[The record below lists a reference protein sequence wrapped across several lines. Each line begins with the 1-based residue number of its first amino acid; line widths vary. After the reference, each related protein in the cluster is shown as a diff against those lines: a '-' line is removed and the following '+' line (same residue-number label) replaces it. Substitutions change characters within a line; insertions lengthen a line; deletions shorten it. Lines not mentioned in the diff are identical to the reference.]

1 MIAVEKKR
9 DWDRCLLLIGGKEVI
24 WLNSGEAV
32 SSRQHPGGRVQV
44 NRTTLYCVKRW
55 PCYHSTVFLSDSG
68 WNISL
73 EGILRCWCLGWSF
86 EMILLAMQN
95 IFYPSHLLTF
105 RFGQRSLACR
115 YSRGRLSKRVW
126 QSSRQR
132 GMKLQ
137 RKNAGGRKG
146 EQLPYH
152 FDLHSKPLSVQ
163 SAVVCV
169 HQESVSTATN
179 EHARTDHQPSQK
191 PSSARNQPASTG
203 DPLSLRYHLWP
214 VMLPVS
220 RSDPKAQK

>member
-1 MIAVEKKR
+1 
-9 DWDRCLLLIGGKEVI
+9 
-24 WLNSGEAV
+24 
-32 SSRQHPGGRVQV
+32 
-44 NRTTLYCVKRW
+44 
-55 PCYHSTVFLSDSG
+55 
-68 WNISL
+68 
-73 EGILRCWCLGWSF
+73 
-86 EMILLAMQN
+86 MILLAMQN

-126 QSSRQR
+126 QSSQQR

-179 EHARTDHQPSQK
+179 ECARIDHHPSQK
-191 PSSARNQPASTG
+191 PCLQEMSH
-203 DPLSLRYHLWP
+203 YHEWEGSGGKRTIKSHEAIS
-214 VMLPVS
+214 M
-220 RSDPKAQK
+220 DT